1 MEGETEPKKKNL
13 TVSSEFLMT
22 AGFLMG
28 VAGFVVP
35 EMWWVIGGTML
46 FFMGVMTLPKLQIDP
61 PLDD

>member
-13 TVSSEFLMT
+13 TVTSEFLMT

-28 VAGFVVP
+28 VAGFVLP

-46 FFMGVMTLPKLQIDP
+46 FFMGVMTLPTLSAP
-61 PLDD
+61 NP